1 MKSLPHAL
9 TLFFLAT
16 LTGCISACSSKNQ
29 NNGNMP
35 GGADAADSSRH
46 ALPDTLRVATLYS
59 PTSYFIYRETPMGYH
74 YSLVRQFCED
84 NNIALDLQVAPS
96 MPRLIELLDSG
107 KIDVAA
113 CELPVTGATKSHA
126 IPCGPESITHQVLVQ
141 PKASDKHIPVTDV
154 TQLVGREVYVEADS
168 KYHHRL
174 ENLNKEL
181 GGGINIKP
189 VARDTIITEDL
200 ITMVSQ
206 GKIPLTIVD
215 SDIARINRTYYP
227 DLDISLEISFP
238 QRSAWGANTSE
249 KWLADSIDAWLHQ
262 EKPAK
267 IQAELLKQYFED
279 SKVQDVSVDIS
290 FSNGHM
296 SPFDNYFRRYAR
308 EIGWDW
314 RLLAAMGYTESQ
326 YDSTAVSWAGARGI
340 MQIMPATARAYGL
353 DITKIDYVEPSIATS
368 AKIILS
374 LDKTFQP
381 LVSDSEERKKFIV
394 AAYNS
399 GPAHI
404 LDAIAIAKKQRMNPQ
419 QWIGSVENALMLKS
433 KPEFYNDP
441 VCRYGYFNGN
451 QTYDYVRRVFSIY
464 DTARKKVKAG

>member
-1 MKSLPHAL
+1 MRFLSHAVL
-9 TLFFLAT
+9 LSVLAVIA
-16 LTGCISACSSKNQ
+16 GSFNACGNKQRS
-29 NNGNMP
+29 NNDMP
-35 GGADAADSSRH
+35 GKAESNDSARH
-46 ALPDTLRVATLYS
+46 VLPDTLHVATLYS
-59 PTSYFIYRETPMGYH
+59 PTSYFLYRETPMGYH
-74 YSLVRQFCED
+74 YALVKQFCED
-84 NNIALDLQVAPS
+84 KGIVLDLSIAPG

-113 CELPVTGATKSHA
+113 CEIPVTGATKQHIVA
-126 IPCGPESITHQVLVQ
+126 CGPESITHQVLVQ
-141 PKASDKHIPVTDV
+141 PKASDKQTPVTDV

-181 GGGINIKP
+181 GGGIIIKP
-189 VARDTIITEDL
+189 VARDNLITEDL

-227 DLDISLEISFP
+227 DLDISLEVSFP
-238 QRSAWGANTSE
+238 QRSAWGVNTSE
-249 KWLADSIDAWLHQ
+249 KWLADSIDSWLHQ
-262 EKPAK
+262 EKPAQ
-267 IQAELLKQYFED
+267 IQSDLLKQYFED
-279 SKVQDVSVDIS
+279 SKVKDTGLHIS
-290 FSNGHM
+290 FSNGRM
-296 SPFDNYFRRYAR
+296 SPFDSYFRRYAR

-326 YDSTAVSWAGARGI
+326 FDSTVVSWAGARGI
-340 MQIMPATARAYGL
+340 MQIMPSTARAYGL
-353 DITKIDYVEPSIATS
+353 DLNRIDYVEPSIATS
-368 AKIILS
+368 AKIISS
-374 LDKTFQP
+374 LDKTFRP
-381 LVSDSEERKKFIV
+381 LVSDNEERKKFIV

-404 LDAIAIAKKQRMNPQ
+404 LDAIAIARKQQMNPQ

-451 QTYDYVRRVFSIY
+451 QTYEYVRRVYSIY
-464 DTARKKVKAG
+464 DTARKKIKI